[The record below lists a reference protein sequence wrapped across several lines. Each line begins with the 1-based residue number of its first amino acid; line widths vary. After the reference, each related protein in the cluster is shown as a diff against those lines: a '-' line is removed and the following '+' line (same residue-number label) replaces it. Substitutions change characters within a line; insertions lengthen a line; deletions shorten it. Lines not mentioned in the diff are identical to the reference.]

1 MVPRSLRCS
10 DPSSLFGAEDLFFC
24 PGGSA
29 KTAFPFFENYEEV
42 NIVKEALN
50 NILAAAKA
58 ELEQA
63 QDAKALEDV
72 RVRYL
77 GKKGELTGVLKM
89 MGKLSAEERPVMGQA
104 ANNVRAA
111 IEEKLEETK
120 TALKAR
126 ALDARLDAEAI
137 EMMQQNIRD
146 YKRHELLAQRQE
158 EKLTALQEIGKLY
171 REMNQAMERWRV
183 QSFLVRWANK
193 EVVQAQ
199 IQRREAEKQNCAAD
213 LAATEAAI
221 QALTAQIEQKE
232 GRRRELELACAQ
244 SSVFQEEDRLRTQ
257 KQQLLDEQ
265 KKLMQDLQN
274 LAKFKEGGQ
283 SIRT

>member
-77 GKKGELTGVLKM
+77 GKKGELTAILKQ
-89 MGKLSAEERPVMGQA
+89 MGSLSAEERPVIGQL
-104 ANNVRAA
+104 ANQVRAE
-111 IEEKLEETK
+111 IETLLAETGAELKEKALEKRLMEE
-120 TALKAR
+120 
-126 ALDARLDAEAI
+126 RLDVTLPGKK
-137 EMMQQNIRD
+137 QV
-146 YKRHELLAQRQE
+146 
-158 EKLTALQEIGKLY
+158 IGQLGVSGDN
-171 REMNQAMERWRV
+171 RECL
-183 QSFLVRWANK
+183 FLGLGKSYLHYNRYDTLP
-193 EVVQAQ
+193 EVF
-199 IQRREAEKQNCAAD
+199 
-213 LAATEAAI
+213 
-221 QALTAQIEQKE
+221 AQIEKITAGQI
-232 GRRRELELACAQ
+232 LEVANEVLAP
-244 SSVFQEEDRLRTQ
+244 ERLFC
-257 KQQLLDEQ
+257 LIYE
-265 KKLMQDLQN
+265 
-274 LAKFKEGGQ
+274 
-283 SIRT
+283 